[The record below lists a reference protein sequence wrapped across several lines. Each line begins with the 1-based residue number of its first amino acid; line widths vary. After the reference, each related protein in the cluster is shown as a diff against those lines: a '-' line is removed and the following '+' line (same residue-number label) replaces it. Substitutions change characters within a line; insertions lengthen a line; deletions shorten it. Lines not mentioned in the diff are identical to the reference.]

1 MCVLLFEVMSG
12 IGEHTFFF
20 FFLTLHFKFL
30 VTGREFFL
38 SVEKAVV
45 KAQMFFFFL
54 YFNFLVR
61 KG

>member
-30 VTGREFFL
+30 VTGRECFL
-38 SVEKAVV
+38 SLEKAVFP
-45 KAQMFFFFL
+45 QMFFFF